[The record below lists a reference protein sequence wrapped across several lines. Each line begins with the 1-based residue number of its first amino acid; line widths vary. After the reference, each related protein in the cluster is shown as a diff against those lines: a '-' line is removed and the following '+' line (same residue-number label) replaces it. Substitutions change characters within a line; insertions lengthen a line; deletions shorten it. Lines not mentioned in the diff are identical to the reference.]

1 MPACVAED
9 FQQYVGCRVDH
20 AGVLDVVRC
29 CVHHAVQVDDPLDT
43 VERAKGFADG
53 GKHVDCS
60 GPCRLTRSIG
70 VDIDTDLAESGT
82 VHVTFTRPSGR
93 PAS

>member
-1 MPACVAED
+1 MQHGGTVGPRRPATTEEIPR
-9 FQQYVGCRVDH
+9 FHRSVGPLRETP
-20 AGVLDVVRC
+20 G
-29 CVHHAVQVDDPLDT
+29 VDDPLDS
-43 VERAKGFADG
+43 VERVKGFADG

-60 GPCRLTRSIG
+60 GPCRLKRSIG